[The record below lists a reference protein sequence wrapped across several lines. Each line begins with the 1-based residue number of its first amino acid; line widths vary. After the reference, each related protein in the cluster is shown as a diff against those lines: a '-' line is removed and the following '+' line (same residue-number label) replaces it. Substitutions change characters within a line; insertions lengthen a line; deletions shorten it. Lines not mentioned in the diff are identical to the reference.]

1 MRQFIQLSITFL
13 IVLFTLIF
21 VSVDLSEYVVNKNS
35 DFKLSNNTKYLVLGH
50 SHPECAF
57 NDSLIENFKNI
68 SQSGES
74 YYYTYFKAKK
84 IIEQNPSIETVFIE
98 FTNNQINESMN
109 SWIWKE
115 KYMNYRYPRYS
126 PFMNFTDKMV
136 LAKNNLSGYLNS
148 TSLSLKENSSR
159 IINQNFNFSNS
170 IGGYLYLVRDKTDSL
185 VNNIKKGY
193 FLPENFRISENNL
206 EYLNKIIELCEEH
219 GKKVI
224 LIRSPQHSKYS
235 GYSNENI
242 YQEIRNNL
250 FPQIEYLDFSKF
262 PLDNSEFGDLEHLNH
277 KGAKIFS
284 IWFAQLLNMEI
295 LEKSNKQEFI
305 NEEIK
310 ARTHNNGN
318 RYTSSKK

>member
-1 MRQFIQLSITFL
+1 MRQFIKLNIAFL

-21 VSVDLSEYVVNKNS
+21 GLVESSEYIVNNNS
-35 DFKLSNNTKYLVLGH
+35 DFKLSNDTKYLVLGH
-50 SHPECAF
+50 SHPECAL

-68 SQSGES
+68 SESGES
-74 YYYTYFKAKK
+74 YYYTYFKAKE
-84 IIEQNPSIETVFIE
+84 IIEQNPFIETVFIE

-115 KYMNYRYPRYS
+115 KYMNYRYPQYS

-148 TSLSLKENSSR
+148 TSLSFKKNSVR
-159 IINQNFNFSNS
+159 VIKQNFNYTNS
-170 IGGYLYLVRDKTDSL
+170 IGGYLYLERDKTDSL
-185 VNNIKKGY
+185 VNTMNDY
-193 FLPENFRISENNL
+193 SSQLEVVEVSEYNL
-206 EYLNKIIELCEEH
+206 KYLSKIIDLCEEQ
-219 GKKVI
+219 GKRVI
-224 LIRSPQHSKYS
+224 LIRSPQHPMYS

-250 FPQIEYLDFSKF
+250 FPSTEYLDFSKF
-262 PLDNSEFGDLEHLNH
+262 PLSNSEFGDLEHLNY

-284 IWFAQLLNMEI
+284 SYFSDI
-295 LEKSNKQEFI
+295 LKNGFLDINNKQELI

-310 ARTHNNGN
+310 ARTHNSV
-318 RYTSSKK
+318 YKK